1 GFAVLSVFI
10 GAGLSALA
18 TKRMWVTISP
28 VALII
33 AAVLSTLIL
42 FLFALIM
49 PARTIAGARAREA
62 TLGFKE
68 FLGRVESE
76 RYKKMITSPEMFERF
91 LPFAMAFG
99 VAEKWARAFE
109 NIYRE
114 PPSWYTGGTGHFSA
128 INFASSIEHM
138 SSAAASS
145 MSSSPSSSGS
155 GGGGS
160 SGGGSGGGGGS
171 GF

>member
-1 GFAVLSVFI
+1 
-10 GAGLSALA
+10 
-18 TKRMWVTISP
+18 M
-28 VALII
+28 
-33 AAVLSTLIL
+33 
-42 FLFALIM
+42 
-49 PARTIAGARAREA
+49 RAREA
-62 TLGFKE
+62 ALGFKD
-68 FLGRVESE
+68 FLSRVEE
-76 RYKKMITSPEMFERF
+76 DRFKRMITSPQLFEMY

-99 VAEKWARAFE
+99 VEDRWANAFKD
-109 NIYRE
+109 IYRE
-114 PPSWYTGGTGHFSA
+114 PPQWYTGTGRFDSVSFGQS
-128 INFASSIEHM
+128 ISSM